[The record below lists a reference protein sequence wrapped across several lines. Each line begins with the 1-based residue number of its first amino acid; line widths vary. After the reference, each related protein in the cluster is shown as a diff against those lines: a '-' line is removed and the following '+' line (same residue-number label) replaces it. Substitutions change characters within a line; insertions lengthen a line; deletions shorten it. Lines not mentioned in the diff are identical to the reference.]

1 MISGLARAHSP
12 CALAFPSKFSSC
24 WTISRNFHSHPEP
37 AKEYH
42 RYVKHLVRL
51 APHAWRRGWRNHRN
65 YGDFLKPAKEYN
77 EYLGRLLLLAPHA
90 RGNATWGRGIG
101 ADGSRKGVAENPVD
115 SHVADAVKQSPI
127 DAYNKTNRLHTV
139 SIKRRIYSSIFLRDA
154 CTCQQC
160 VDPSTKQKNFQTS
173 DISPKIKAIKVHRKA
188 NGGVEINWENDLPG
202 FGFSH
207 TSIYP
212 PEFFRTHSSYEEM
225 VATHS
230 PNELTRLW
238 NSHIITGALQYV
250 TYDDYI
256 NTEEGLFRALRMLS
270 RYGLLLLRHVP
281 ESESSVVS
289 IAERIGNLRDT
300 FYGRTWD
307 VRSVPQAKNVAYT
320 AQYLGLHMDLLY
332 MTNPPGFQFL
342 HCLKN
347 TCSGGSSIFSDAF
360 HAVSKLDQ
368 RTFNLM
374 TRKAINYHYRNA
386 GEHYYYEHP
395 LIERLNVGHVNYSP
409 PFQAPF
415 PEYGNMKECE
425 RTAALAAGL
434 REFASIAEAPD
445 SIYEYRLQEGECV
458 IFNNRRVLHGRKEFD
473 TTTGE
478 RWFKGAYVDTDA
490 FMSRFRMLSERFK
503 DQDVS
508 FLENHARCIQWD
520 IENPETGRRES
531 DPLKVWPRSRSLP
544 DAEEYAQMV

>member
-1 MISGLARAHSP
+1 MNVGRSIPSIRMVSSLVRPTSSCAR
-12 CALAFPSKFSSC
+12 AFPSRMRSG
-24 WTISRNFHSHPEP
+24 WIISRSFRNRLEK
-37 AKEYH
+37 AKNYDEYLS
-42 RYVKHLVRL
+42 RLLQL
-51 APHAWRRGWRNHRN
+51 APHAVDYKSNPFLGQQPPPDRETRPERSQK
-65 YGDFLKPAKEYN
+65 GD
-77 EYLGRLLLLAPHA
+77 
-90 RGNATWGRGIG
+90 
-101 ADGSRKGVAENPVD
+101 AEIPVD
-115 SHVADAVKQSPI
+115 SHLVEAVKQSPI
-127 DAYNKTNRLHTV
+127 DTHKKTNKLHTV
-139 SIKRRIYSSIFLRDA
+139 KIQDKTYSSIFLRDA

-173 DISPKIKAIKVHRKA
+173 DISPEIKAIKIDTKT
-188 NGGVEINWENDLPG
+188 NGDVEIFWENDLPEVG
-202 FGFSH
+202 SSH
-207 TSIYP
+207 TSTYSNA
-212 PEFFRTHSSYEEM
+212 FFHTHSSLRTVIDE
-225 VATHS
+225 HR
-230 PNELTRLW
+230 PNEHTRVW
-238 NSHIITGALQYV
+238 NSDIITRELQYV

-256 NTEEGLFRALRMLS
+256 NTEEGLFRALRLLS

-281 ESESSVVS
+281 ESESSVVT

-300 FYGRTWD
+300 FYGRTWN

-332 MTNPPGFQFL
+332 MANPPGFQFL

-360 HAVSKLDQ
+360 HAVSKFSQ
-368 RTFNLM
+368 RTFELM
-374 TRKAINYHYRNA
+374 RTQRIPYHYRNA

-395 LIERLNVGHVNYSP
+395 LIQRRDGLDKKSPRGLNVAHVNYSP

-415 PEYGNMKECE
+415 QETGELKRSE

-434 REFASIAEAPD
+434 RQFASIAEAPD

-473 TTTGE
+473 TTAGE

-490 FMSRFRMLSERFK
+490 FMSRFRVLSERFK
-503 DQDVS
+503 DQDIA
-508 FLENHARCIQWD
+508 FLEDHARYIQWD

-531 DPLKVWPRSRSLP
+531 DPLKVWPKSRNLP
-544 DAEEYAQMV
+544 QAEEYAQVL